1 MNSTNMTLEYYNR
14 NAADFT
20 AATLNVDFQ
29 ENQNRFLKMLNRG
42 DLILDFGCGGGRDS
56 KYFLSRNYKVSAI
69 DGSKEMCRLASE
81 YAKIYVKNIE
91 YKDFSDTSIYDGIWA
106 NASLVHLDDNNLLS
120 TLSSIREALKD
131 DGVFYM
137 SLKNNKSE
145 RESDRDRI
153 FYYRSFDEVYS
164 MIRYLDFELEEYYNS
179 VCKRDIVW
187 DNYILKKEM

>member
-1 MNSTNMTLEYYNR
+1 MDKNISYYDK
-14 NAADFT
+14 NAMSYFYNTKYLDMKEAYD
-20 AATLNVDFQ
+20 
-29 ENQNRFLKMLNRG
+29 RFLSRVVSG
-42 DLILDFGCGGGRDS
+42 GLILDFGCGGGRDS

>member
-1 MNSTNMTLEYYNR
+1 MDKNISYYDE
-14 NAADFT
+14 NAMSYFYNTKYLDMKEAYD
-20 AATLNVDFQ
+20 
-29 ENQNRFLKMLNRG
+29 RFLSRVVSG
-42 DLILDFGCGGGRDS
+42 GLILDFGCGGGRDS

-145 RESDRDRI
+145 RESDRV

-164 MIRYLDFELEEYYNS
+164 MIKYLDFELEEYYNS

>member
-1 MNSTNMTLEYYNR
+1 
-14 NAADFT
+14 
-20 AATLNVDFQ
+20 
-29 ENQNRFLKMLNRG
+29 
-42 DLILDFGCGGGRDS
+42 
-56 KYFLSRNYKVSAI
+56 
-69 DGSKEMCRLASE
+69 MCRLASV

-137 SLKNNKSE
+137 SLKNYESK
-145 RESDRDRI
+145 RERDRV

-164 MIRYLDFELEEYYNS
+164 IIRYLDFKLEEYYNNVS
-179 VCKRDIVW
+179 KRDIVW

>member
-1 MNSTNMTLEYYNR
+1 MDKNISYYDK
-14 NAADFT
+14 NAMSYFYNTKYLDMKEAYD
-20 AATLNVDFQ
+20 
-29 ENQNRFLKMLNRG
+29 RFLSRVVSG
-42 DLILDFGCGGGRDS
+42 GLILDFGCGGGRDS

-91 YKDFSDTSIYDGIWA
+91 YKDFNDTSIYDGIWA

-179 VCKRDIVW
+179 VNKRNIVW

>member
-1 MNSTNMTLEYYNR
+1 MDKNISYYDE
-14 NAADFT
+14 NAMSYFYNTKYLDMKKAYD
-20 AATLNVDFQ
+20 
-29 ENQNRFLKMLNRG
+29 RFLSRVVSG
-42 DLILDFGCGGGRDS
+42 GLILDFGCGGGRDS

>member
-1 MNSTNMTLEYYNR
+1 MDKNISYYDE
-14 NAADFT
+14 NAMSYFYNTKYLDMKEAYD
-20 AATLNVDFQ
+20 
-29 ENQNRFLKMLNRG
+29 RFLSRVVSG
-42 DLILDFGCGGGRDS
+42 GLILDFGCGGGRDS

-164 MIRYLDFELEEYYNS
+164 MIKYLDFELEEYYSS

>member
-1 MNSTNMTLEYYNR
+1 MDKNISYYDE
-14 NAADFT
+14 NAISYFYNTKYLDMKEAYD
-20 AATLNVDFQ
+20 
-29 ENQNRFLKMLNRG
+29 RFLSRVVSG
-42 DLILDFGCGGGRDS
+42 GLILDFGCGGGRDS
-56 KYFLSRNYKVSAI
+56 KYFLSKDYKVSAI

-164 MIRYLDFELEEYYNS
+164 MIKYLDFELEEYYSS

>member
-1 MNSTNMTLEYYNR
+1 MDKNISYYDE
-14 NAADFT
+14 NAMSYFYNTKYLDMMEAY
-20 AATLNVDFQ
+20 
-29 ENQNRFLKMLNRG
+29 NRFLSRVVSG
-42 DLILDFGCGGGRDS
+42 GLILDFGCGGGRDS

-145 RESDRDRI
+145 RESDRV

-164 MIRYLDFELEEYYNS
+164 MIRYLDFELEEYYSS

>member
-1 MNSTNMTLEYYNR
+1 MDKNISYYDE
-14 NAADFT
+14 NAISYFYNTKYLDMKEAYD
-20 AATLNVDFQ
+20 
-29 ENQNRFLKMLNRG
+29 RFLSRVVSG
-42 DLILDFGCGGGRDS
+42 GLILDFGCGGGRDS

-164 MIRYLDFELEEYYNS
+164 MIKYLDFELEEYYSS

>member
-1 MNSTNMTLEYYNR
+1 MDKNISYYDK
-14 NAADFT
+14 NAMSYFYNTKYLDMKEAYD
-20 AATLNVDFQ
+20 
-29 ENQNRFLKMLNRG
+29 RFLSRVVSG
-42 DLILDFGCGGGRDS
+42 GLILDFGCGGGRDS

-153 FYYRSFDEVYS
+153 FYYRNFDEVYS

-187 DNYILKKEM
+187 DNYILRKEM